1 MLSSDIMLVPPPEI
15 LTTHVKMT
23 VVGGEIVYSE

>member
-1 MLSSDIMLVPPPEI
+1 MLSRDIMTVPAPEI
-15 LTTHVKMT
+15 LTTRVKMT